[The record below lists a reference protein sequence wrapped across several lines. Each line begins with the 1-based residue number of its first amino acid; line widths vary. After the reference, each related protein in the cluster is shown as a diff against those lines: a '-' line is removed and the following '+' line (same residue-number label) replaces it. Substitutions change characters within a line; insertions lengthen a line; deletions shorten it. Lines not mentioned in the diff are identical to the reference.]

1 MPRTARSPASNAQLR
16 GAHGAIYPSATMR
29 QSRYSPRT
37 MASVLAS
44 WSPPATLPA
53 PSPLL
58 PSAEKKQKGA
68 PPCSGNRARSFLL
81 MRVNRVAALSAQAQR
96 RWPRPPHRSQFSH
109 NSAYYLQPTLGNEN
123 MLSQVRFNQ
132 KIYPAPLPRAKG
144 AMNATPLTQLKPRFL
159 PNGPT
164 ISK

>member
-96 RWPRPPHRSQFSH
+96 RWPRPPHRIGRSFLLTARITCNRRSE
-109 NSAYYLQPTLGNEN
+109 ARP
-123 MLSQVRFNQ
+123 LSQVRFKP
-132 KIYPAPLPRAKG
+132 KIYPRLPALSKG
-144 AMNATPLTQLKPRFL
+144 
-159 PNGPT
+159 
-164 ISK
+164 SKQRHPDYTAEPEVFS

>member
-96 RWPRPPHRSQFSH
+96 RWPRPPHRIGHSFLLTTRTTCNRRSETKVCDRKCA
-109 NSAYYLQPTLGNEN
+109 SIR
-123 MLSQVRFNQ
+123 RFIPPPCPEQ
-132 KIYPAPLPRAKG
+132 RE
-144 AMNATPLTQLKPRFL
+144 Q
-159 PNGPT
+159 
-164 ISK
+164 